1 MQIVYLLQLKEV
13 KIFRTLILTALA
25 ACALAAF
32 APASWAKPAAPR
44 PVASGHGRK
53 MVGYDAKDKRYY
65 SVAWA
70 KAHGMHDKG
79 GDPLTIVP
87 FASLPKE
94 ARESKAMKGAKI

>member
-1 MQIVYLLQLKEV
+1 M
-13 KIFRTLILTALA
+13 FRTLILTLLA
-25 ACALAAF
+25 ACLLSID
-32 APASWAKPAAPR
+32 PASQAKTAKSQP
-44 PVASGHGRK
+44 SQHGRK
-53 MVGYDAKDKRYY
+53 MVAYDAKDKRYY

-87 FASLPKE
+87 FAGLPKE

>member
-1 MQIVYLLQLKEV
+1 MNTTQTLSIAAAVLASLLLV
-13 KIFRTLILTALA
+13 SG
-25 ACALAAF
+25 
-32 APASWAKPAAPR
+32 ASAQGMR
-44 PVASGHGRK
+44 HHGMKMRHGKK

-87 FASLPKE
+87 LSSLPKT
-94 ARESKAMKGAKI
+94 AKESKAMHGAKI

>member
-1 MQIVYLLQLKEV
+1 MSHK
-13 KIFRTLILTALA
+13 LTFMALA
-25 ACALAAF
+25 ALALTAALA
-32 APASWAKPAAPR
+32 SQAKPHAAHKSAR
-44 PVASGHGRK
+44 

-94 ARESKAMKGAKI
+94 AQESKAMKGAKI

>member
-1 MQIVYLLQLKEV
+1 M
-13 KIFRTLILTALA
+13 FRPLTLTLLA
-25 ACALAAF
+25 ACLLSMGAA
-32 APASWAKPAAPR
+32 AAAKTSKPHAVR
-44 PVASGHGRK
+44 HGQK

-94 ARESKAMKGAKI
+94 ARESRAMKGAKI

>member
-1 MQIVYLLQLKEV
+1 MSRPLM
-13 KIFRTLILTALA
+13 LITLTACILA
-25 ACALAAF
+25 SA
-32 APASWAKPAAPR
+32 APASWAKPHKPHRA
-44 PVASGHGRK
+44 VLGHK

-87 FASLPKE
+87 YTSLPKE